1 MHKSDYIRKK
11 YKLWSALAS
20 HGVSATLYDLS
31 GGCVGVW
38 CKDTTQYAKASQIA
52 SNHGMAIIRPHEYQ
66 YSHGDIAPTPIII
79 Y

>member
-1 MHKSDYIRKK
+1 MTEYIIKK
-11 YKLWSALAS
+11 HKLWYALES
-20 HGVSATLYDLS
+20 HGIVATLYDLK

-38 CKDTTQYAKASQIA
+38 CKDTNQYKIASQIA
-52 SNHGMAIIRPHEYQ
+52 SNHGMAVIRPYEYQ